1 MATHIES
8 FQLSDYRGIKKLELN
23 NLGAVNVF
31 VGDNNV
37 GKTSVLEA
45 IQLLCAPN
53 KYSLVQLARQREKY
67 RAGLSVGLVDSL
79 CYLFNMGTNPD
90 RSTSLFDKVLMSWN
104 WETKNEVRRHF
115 ERIAE
120 LL

>member
-8 FQLSDYRGIKKLELN
+8 FQLSDYRGMKCLKLN

-67 RAGLSVGLVDSL
+67 KADLGVNLVDSL
-79 CYLFNMGTNPD
+79 CYLFGN
-90 RSTSLFDKVLMSWN
+90 LV
-104 WETKNEVRRHF
+104 
-115 ERIAE
+115 
-120 LL
+120 